1 MPRTYDYI
9 VVGSGIGGL
18 YTALLA
24 AEQGSV
30 LIITKGSIDDCNT
43 RYAQGGIAAAIGKQ
57 DSPELHL
64 KDTLQAGCGLSDE
77 RAVSILTSEAPA
89 RIADLVTLRV
99 PFDTLDGEIALTM
112 EAAHSLPR
120 VLHAGG
126 DATGEHIENTLSQKI
141 RSSHIRVLENFL
153 VTEILIENGSCAGV
167 RALECRTGGMEE
179 FTCRSLILAT
189 GGGGQLFRYNTN
201 SSIATGDGIALA
213 YRAGA
218 EITDMEFFQFHPT
231 ALRMVGVLPFLISEA
246 VRGEGGVLKN
256 TNGEPFMSGYHPRG
270 DLAPRDVVARSI
282 VSEMKKTG
290 SDRVYLDVTQ
300 LPRNTVTT
308 RFPHIYRFCFDHG
321 LDITKAM
328 IPVAPAAHYMIGG
341 IRTNEWGET
350 NVHGLFATG
359 EVACTGVH
367 GANRLASNSLLEG
380 LVFSKRIIERSSG
393 KNHDR
398 TEPRQDARDLHVSL
412 SERPAGGT
420 PSMPS
425 LTSLQHLLWEKA
437 GIVRDRSGLE
447 AASAALSAWQECLP
461 ASTDS
466 PSYEL
471 ANLVLTGR
479 LLTESALIREESRGA
494 HYRSDFPETSLDWQ
508 RHIVWKK
515 QR

>member
-1 MPRTYDYI
+1 MSNQYDYI

-24 AEQGSV
+24 SEQGSV

-64 KDTLQAGCGLSDE
+64 KDTLQAGSGLSDE
-77 RAVSILTSEAPA
+77 RAVKILTTEAPA
-89 RIADLVTLRV
+89 RIADLVTYRV

-126 DATGEHIENTLSQKI
+126 DATGEHIEITLSQKV
-141 RSSHIRVLENFL
+141 RASSIRVLENFL
-153 VTEILIENGSCAGV
+153 VTDILIEDGVSAGV
-167 RALECRTGGMEE
+167 RALECRTGGIEE

-189 GGGGQLFRYNTN
+189 GGAGQLFRYNTN

-246 VRGEGGVLKN
+246 VRGEGGILKN
-256 TNGEPFMSGYHPRG
+256 TNGEPFMAGYHPKRE
-270 DLAPRDVVARSI
+270 LAPRDVVARAI

-290 SDRVYLDVTQ
+290 SDRVYLDVTH

-350 NVHGLFATG
+350 NVSGLFATG

-393 KNHDR
+393 RNHDR
-398 TEPRQDARDLHVSL
+398 TEPRHDPRDIFMSL
-412 SERPAGGT
+412 EEREFTGT
-420 PSMPS
+420 ASRPS
-425 LTSLQHLLWEKA
+425 LTSLQQLLWERA
-437 GIVRDRSGLE
+437 GIVRDKAGLE
-447 AASAALSAWQECLP
+447 QAAGTLAAWQKSLP
-461 ASTDS
+461 ASTDP

-479 LLTESALIREESRGA
+479 LLTEAALKREESRGA
-494 HYRSDFPETSLDWQ
+494 HHRSDFPETSLDWQ

-515 QR
+515 G